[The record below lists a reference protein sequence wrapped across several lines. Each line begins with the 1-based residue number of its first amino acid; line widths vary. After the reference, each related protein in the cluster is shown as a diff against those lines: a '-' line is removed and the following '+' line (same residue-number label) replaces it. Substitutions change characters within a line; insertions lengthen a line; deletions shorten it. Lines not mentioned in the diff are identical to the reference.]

1 MATLR
6 QGTSEVP
13 RQMRGRKVILPRV
26 LGTMVLLTFTVD
38 FRVDFHCSK
47 PPCLQSLLQ
56 QPENLRTSKKQT
68 LFFWEWRSH
77 HYSGSADRLV
87 SLINM
92 GNQITLLVQKQMT
105 TVCKSLPS
113 TMIFFSTTEPSQSKS
128 YPTFCMEK
136 SNRRDFILGTDRN
149 VSPRSSLVIQEGLR
163 SL

>member
-1 MATLR
+1 MTDRKEMATLR
-6 QGTSEVP
+6 QGTSEVS
-13 RQMRGRKVILPRV
+13 RQTRGRKVILPRV

-56 QPENLRTSKKQT
+56 QPENLRTSKKHT

-87 SLINM
+87 SLINV

-113 TMIFFSTTEPSQSKS
+113 TMIFFLPQNPVSLKATQLSVWKNLIGEILFQEQTEMFHRGAHQ
-128 YPTFCMEK
+128 
-136 SNRRDFILGTDRN
+136 
-149 VSPRSSLVIQEGLR
+149 
-163 SL
+163 